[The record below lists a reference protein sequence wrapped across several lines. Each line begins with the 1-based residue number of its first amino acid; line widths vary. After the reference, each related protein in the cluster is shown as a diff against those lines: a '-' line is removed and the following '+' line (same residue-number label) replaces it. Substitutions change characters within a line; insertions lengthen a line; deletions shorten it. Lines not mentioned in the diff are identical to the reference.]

1 MNRNNPPPETP
12 PRNLGTTPLLYLSI
26 TKLTSILQRV
36 VEYKKKKKKNKKKR
50 KKWKETKHTHKLK

>member
-36 VEYKKKKKKNKKKR
+36 VESTKKKKKIR
-50 KKWKETKHTHKLK
+50 KKERNRKKQNTRIN